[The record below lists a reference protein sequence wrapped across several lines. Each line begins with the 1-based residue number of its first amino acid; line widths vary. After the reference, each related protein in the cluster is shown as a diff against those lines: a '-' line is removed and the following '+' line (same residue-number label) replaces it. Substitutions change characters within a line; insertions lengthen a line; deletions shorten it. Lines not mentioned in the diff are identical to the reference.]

1 MKEVYYKKVGRKYVP
16 VSEYDSQLLSA
27 MPRGTHMILHVEP
40 GMTSYY
46 YNVEPALAP
55 VLAAAK
61 YAEGALS
68 NYIVKATDLRRQTR
82 KTDSRELTLEQKQAW
97 EHLVEVFGEEAN
109 MLEWPSARGAA
120 EEVINK
126 LTEET
131 EKMLKVPAVR
141 KAYEQFMFV
150 YKLTKDEQDEF
161 KS

>member
-1 MKEVYYKKVGRKYVP
+1 MKEIYYKKVGRKYVP
-16 VSEYDSQLLSA
+16 VSEYDGNLLSA
-27 MPRGTHMILHVEP
+27 FPKGTHMIINVDP
-40 GMTSYY
+40 GVTSYH
-46 YNVEPALAP
+46 YNIDPALAP

-61 YAEGALS
+61 YAETTLS

-82 KTDSRELTLEQKQAW
+82 KEDSRELTLEQKQAW
-97 EHLVEVFGEEAN
+97 EHLVEVFGEEAK

-150 YKLTKDEQDEF
+150 YKLTKDEQNEL